1 VITSYVVTIGEF
13 IQVIK
18 SCLFLKRNMYISNKN
33 AFIVTIFLF
42 LEQAS
47 MVHPTVN
54 IIQQN
59 ILLVYFIV
67 YPIK

>member
-1 VITSYVVTIGEF
+1 LLFQLHTEF

-33 AFIVTIFLF
+33 AFIMTIFLF
-42 LEQAS
+42 LGQAS
-47 MVHPTVN
+47 MVRPTVN